1 MRIRIQVN
9 RVGNVGLLAHDLLHH
24 RMTTTVN
31 GQFSLICEAW
41 TNQMLLL
48 CHNCKGLQNI
58 DGCNGPSQLLQATD
72 ILLNL
77 LANPH
82 ENLVLQISR
91 LITRLQHLPFDLS
104 QLFRS
109 IPLRILQGRLTEE
122 MTRHIAQIGIG
133 HMEIVTV
140 FFIVINLKIVDT
152 RRFTL
157 LGLNLRNPTRS
168 LTHDQAVLI
177 QRFVKARTDDVS
189 ICDGPLGF
197 WVNSRADESMQF
209 WNWVQSSYQIA

>member
-1 MRIRIQVN
+1 
-9 RVGNVGLLAHDLLHH
+9 
-24 RMTTTVN
+24 
-31 GQFSLICEAW
+31 
-41 TNQMLLL
+41 MLLL
-48 CHNCKGLQNI
+48 RHNCKCLQNI

-77 LANPH
+77 LANPQ

-91 LITRLQHLPFDLS
+91 LITRLQHLPFNLS

-109 IPLRILQGRLTEE
+109 IALRVFQGRLTEK
-122 MTRHIAQIGIG
+122 MVRHIAQIGIG
-133 HMEIVTV
+133 HMEIVAV
-140 FFIVINLKIVDT
+140 FFVVINLEIVDT

-177 QRFVKARTDDVS
+177 QRFVKSRTDDVS
-189 ICDGPLGF
+189 ICDGPLSF